1 MKVVFCIIYVM
12 ALALVLLYFKFSKQ
26 KIAALNCSRIK
37 LLNARLELNKSQR
50 EIRKE
55 GLTNYDFLRYNLK
68 ESLILQNE
76 ILL

>member
-1 MKVVFCIIYVM
+1 MKVVFYIIYVM
-12 ALALVLLYFKFSKQ
+12 ALALVLLYFQFSKQ
-26 KIAALNCSRIK
+26 KKTAVYCSKIK

-55 GLTNYDFLRYNLK
+55 GLMNYDFLRYNLK